1 MTLIEHLEEVR
12 SRIIKVALVFIA
24 AAVVVAF
31 FVPQIFEWLLKP
43 SGLERSN
50 NLSPAQGLSPT

>member
-1 MTLIEHLEEVR
+1 MTLIEHLFEVL

-24 AAVVVAF
+24 AAVVAF